1 MGQGRKSEQEK
12 EGQWRRRGWVGQGEK
27 MDSPAVYT
35 QAVGG
40 GGYMFSLLK
49 ESGDRRTLRKSQ
61 EKCLQ
66 VFLVPCS
73 CFRLKVIV
81 IE

>member
-1 MGQGRKSEQEK
+1 MGR
-12 EGQWRRRGWVGQGEK
+12 GEK

-40 GGYMFSLLK
+40 GGGVMFSLLK

-66 VFLVPCS
+66 VFLVPYS
-73 CFRLKVIV
+73 CFRLKGGNSNRVTGNLISTRH
-81 IE
+81 EECPLLG